1 MECIVAYALLAL
13 LVDLLHEIVATE
25 VTADEAQWINRRLWG
40 DGYCDCRTVRPSERL
55 LAKAG
60 TAPTRVSRP
69 QTHCFKASSA
79 GLMYRYCRHIGHC

>member
-1 MECIVAYALLAL
+1 MECIIAYALLAL

-40 DGYCDCRTVRPSERL
+40 YGYCDCRTVRPTDRL

-60 TAPTRVSRP
+60 AAPVRVTRP
-69 QTHCFKASSA
+69 QAHCCKTSSP
-79 GLMYRYCRHIGHC
+79 GLMHRFCRHIGHC